1 MHNFILVTGSSGGIG
16 KEIAI
21 NLSQNNNI
29 ILHGRDS
36 EKLEQI
42 KGLCSKNT
50 IQLIWEYDLNII
62 SEIENS
68 LADFIGINNI
78 NIIKFVHCAGF
89 MKLAPLK
96 VTSFEILCRTFNIN
110 CISATL
116 ICKTLNNK
124 KANNSR
130 LENVVFISS
139 NISNF
144 GAKALCAY
152 GASKSALDAIMRSL
166 AVELAPKIRVNS
178 ILPGAILTEMT
189 EQIFSNDE
197 VKSRMDREYPLGL
210 GNVNDIFNIV
220 DFLLSEQ
227 SRWVTG
233 QQFTVDGGRTINIS
247 A

>member
-36 EKLEQI
+36 EKLEQV
-42 KGLCSKNT
+42 KGLCSENT
-50 IQLIWEYDLNII
+50 LQLIWEYDLNII

-78 NIIKFVHCAGF
+78 KIIKFVHCAGF

-96 VTSFEILCRTFNIN
+96 VTSFEILYRTFNIN

-144 GAKALCAY
+144 GAKALCA
-152 GASKSALDAIMRSL
+152 
-166 AVELAPKIRVNS
+166 PKTRVNS

-210 GNVNDIFNIV
+210 GNVNDIFNMV
-220 DFLLSEQ
+220 DFLLSDQ

-233 QQFTVDGGRTINIS
+233 QQFIVDGGRTINIT